1 MASRR
6 DDMKAHSIYVEEKT
20 VYRCTC
26 KAEFDDIGR
35 AEAHLRHPPQERAKI
50 SRPKKR
56 TSPRKESR
64 PIALTGLEMPESS
77 P

>member
-1 MASRR
+1 
-6 DDMKAHSIYVEEKT
+6 MKAHSIYVEEKT

-35 AEAHLRHPPQERAKI
+35 AEAHLRHPPQERAKV

-56 TSPRKESR
+56 TPSHRESR
-64 PIALTGLEMPESS
+64 PIAVTEMEMPESS

>member
-1 MASRR
+1 
-6 DDMKAHSIYVEEKT
+6 MKAHSIYVEEKT
-20 VYRCTC
+20 VYKCTC
-26 KAEFDDIGR
+26 KAEFDDIAR

-56 TSPRKESR
+56 TPLPRREAR
-64 PIALTGLEMPESS
+64 PLAVTGLEMLESS

>member
-1 MASRR
+1 
-6 DDMKAHSIYVEEKT
+6 MKAHSIYVEEKT
-20 VYRCTC
+20 VYKCTC

-56 TSPRKESR
+56 TPLPRREAR
-64 PIALTGLEMPESS
+64 PLAVTGLEMLESS